1 MQNRIEPDLVIVSD
15 QARQL
20 HKNIFIADM
29 HADSLL
35 WKRNLALRSKRGH
48 VDIPRLQEGNVA
60 LQMFTIVTQ
69 SPKNLNI
76 EANLANSD
84 NITLLAISQL
94 WPMKTWSSLFER
106 ALYQSQKLHDLELET
121 GGSFTVVT
129 SRSELLDFMANR
141 RDNKNIVA
149 GILGLEGG
157 HAIEKNLEKEMS
169 LLFNAGVR
177 MMAPTH
183 FFDNKLAGSA
193 HGIQKKGLSRL
204 GEDFVKKANELGIIL
219 DMAHASEQTIA
230 DTVSLSKKP
239 LVVSHTGLRGQCNNT
254 RNIPDRL
261 ARDIV
266 SRGGLIGIGFW
277 ETAVCG
283 KTTDAIAD
291 AILYAV
297 RALGENNVALGSDFD
312 GAVTVPLDASQLVR
326 ITQKLIDRGLKSGTI
341 EKIMGLNQQ
350 AFLLENLP

>member
-1 MQNRIEPDLVIVSD
+1 MQNGIEPDLVMVSD

-20 HKNIFIADM
+20 HKNLFIADM

-35 WKRNLALRSKRGH
+35 WKRNLAHRSGRGH

-69 SPKNLNI
+69 SPRNLNI
-76 EANLANSD
+76 DSNLANSD
-84 NITLLAISQL
+84 NITLLAISQM
-94 WPMKTWSSLFER
+94 WPIKTWNSLLER
-106 ALYQSQKLHDLELET
+106 ALYQAKKLHDLELEM
-121 GGSFTVVT
+121 GGRFVVVT
-129 SRSELLDFMANR
+129 SKSELLDFMELR
-141 RDNKNIVA
+141 RDDKSVTA

-157 HAIEKNLEKEMS
+157 HAAERDLLKEMP

-183 FFDNKLAGSA
+183 FFDNTLAGSA

-204 GEDFVKKANELGIIL
+204 GGMFVKKADELNIIL
-219 DMAHASEQTIA
+219 DMAHASEQTII
-230 DTVSLSKKP
+230 DTLALSKRP
-239 LVVSHTGLRGQCNNT
+239 LVVSHTGLKGHCNNA
-254 RNIPDRL
+254 RNLSDSL

-266 SRGGLIGIGFW
+266 SRGGLIAIGFW
-277 ETAVCG
+277 QTAVCG

-291 AILYAV
+291 AIIYAIKT
-297 RALGENNVALGSDFD
+297 LGENNIALGSDYD
-312 GAVTVPLDASQLVR
+312 GAVTVPFDASQLVWL
-326 ITQKLIDRGLKSGTI
+326 TQKLIDRGLKAKTI

-350 AFLLENLP
+350 AFLLNNLP